1 MALTTIIFIILQLG
15 SVVFAFISLTRLF
28 SYIRRYRFDES
39 KYTLLFGFMH
49 LHWFAILYC
58 AVMFTWV
65 GVSFAFLTS
74 L

>member
-1 MALTTIIFIILQLG
+1 MITIEIIFAVLQLG
-15 SVVFAFISLTRLF
+15 SLIFVFISLTRLF

-49 LHWFAILYC
+49 LHWFALLYC